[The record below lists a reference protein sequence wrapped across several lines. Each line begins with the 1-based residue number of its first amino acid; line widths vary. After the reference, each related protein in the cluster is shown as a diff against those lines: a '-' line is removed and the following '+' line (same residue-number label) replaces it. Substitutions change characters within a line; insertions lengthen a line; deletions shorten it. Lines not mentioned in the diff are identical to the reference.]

1 MGARLQGFVSV
12 ANARKRNRDLRRV
25 RDSHA
30 WDSRISESQAAGR
43 QWTQVR
49 GGAADGVIVSDVLIV
64 GAGVA
69 GLACAQQLRR
79 AGLSPLVLE
88 GSDDVG
94 GRARTDELDGFRL
107 DRGFHVLS
115 TTSLEARLALDYSR
129 LDVRPLA
136 RGAMVRSAGRFH
148 YVTRPGQRP
157 QTTPGSAVAVREA
170 PIVTVAA
177 GHELVEEAHDQG
189 RAALPANGIG
199 AVARQLAE
207 GIDVRTHA
215 IVTAVGPGVA
225 HLRDGERLTGP
236 AVVVATAGIVDEAT
250 DGWIGLGCIYFEAPE
265 APLPGAW
272 LVLGD
277 DEGPIATLCAVTE
290 AAPGYAPPGR
300 TLVAVGLASAEPDLV
315 AVGDELER
323 WFGRVTREWRHVRT
337 YAIPYGLPA
346 RAPVARLERPA
357 RLAPG
362 LYACGDHRDRPSLAG
377 ALASGR
383 RAAEAILLDLA

>member
-1 MGARLQGFVSV
+1 
-12 ANARKRNRDLRRV
+12 
-25 RDSHA
+25 
-30 WDSRISESQAAGR
+30 
-43 QWTQVR
+43 
-49 GGAADGVIVSDVLIV
+49 VIVNDVLIV

-69 GLACAQQLRR
+69 GLACAQQLRQ

-107 DRGFHVLS
+107 DRGFHLLS
-115 TTSLEARLALDYSR
+115 TTSLEARLALDYER
-129 LDVRPLA
+129 LDLRPLA
-136 RGAMVRSAGRFH
+136 RGVMVRAGGRFH

-157 QTTPGSAVAVREA
+157 EAAAGGVVALKEA
-170 PIVTVAA
+170 PSVSVAP
-177 GHELVEEAHDQG
+177 GRELVEEAHDEG
-189 RAALPANGIG
+189 RAALPVSGIG

-207 GIDVRTHA
+207 GIDVRTEA
-215 IVTAVGPGVA
+215 IVAAVGPGVV
-225 HLRDGERLTGP
+225 HLRDGERLSGP
-236 AVVVATAGIVDEAT
+236 AVVVATAGLVDEAV

-277 DEGPIATLCAVTE
+277 DAGPIVTLCAVTE
-290 AAPGYAPPGR
+290 AAPGYAPAGR
-300 TLVAVGLASAEPDLV
+300 TLVAIGVAGSEPDL
-315 AVGDELER
+315 ATVGAQLER
-323 WFGRVTREWRHVRT
+323 WFGPGTREWRHLRT
-337 YAIPYGLPA
+337 YVIPYALPD
-346 RAPVARLERPA
+346 RAPGSRLGRPA

-362 LYACGDHRDRPSLAG
+362 LYACGDHRERPSLVG